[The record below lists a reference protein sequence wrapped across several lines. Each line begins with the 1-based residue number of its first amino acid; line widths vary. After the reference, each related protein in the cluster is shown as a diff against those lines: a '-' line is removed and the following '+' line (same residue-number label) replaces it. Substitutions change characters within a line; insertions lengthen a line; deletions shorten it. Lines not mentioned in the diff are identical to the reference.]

1 VPVLVRYR
9 LARAA
14 GFSFL
19 ISLVF
24 GLLGRRPPEI
34 QRLLDE
40 SQAQLVEFR
49 KSKGDER

>member
-1 VPVLVRYR
+1 MLVRYR

-24 GLLGRRPPEI
+24 ALLGRRPPEI